1 MSLFFRNSA
10 PVEARGLGDT
20 ALQLVPSR
28 MAAAGIPVDP
38 VSASSVVAF
47 SAGANL
53 LSSLV
58 SSLPIDLY
66 SNRGG
71 ARKQLP
77 VTPFL
82 TDPSGAGYGMG
93 DWLGAM
99 MDEASYRGNAVGHI
113 VERDGLGYARTVV
126 WVPMDAVTVRRNI
139 TTGLTAWAIQG
150 SEVDRRDIV
159 HLRRFPRPGFVLG
172 RSPIEQH
179 ANTLGIHLAASNY
192 ASGYYADG
200 AHPSGILSTDQ
211 PINQADAKA
220 IKDRFLDAVR
230 GNREPVVLGA
240 GVKYERV
247 QDNPAEAQLLEQ
259 LKYSAA
265 DAARIIGVGIPELL
279 GLATGDSDTYKNREQ
294 VSLDLLTY
302 TLDPWLVKI
311 ETMISAMLPNPHVV
325 RFNRNALLRTDLVQR
340 YAAYRTSLGPTEPFA
355 TVNEVRA
362 LEDLPPVS
370 WGDEKPVTG
379 AQSDLSA
386 SGAAADP
393 TKDTNV

>member
-1 MSLFFRNSA
+1 M
-10 PVEARGLGDT
+10 
-20 ALQLVPSR
+20 
-28 MAAAGIPVDP
+28 
-38 VSASSVVAF
+38 
-47 SAGANL
+47 
-53 LSSLV
+53 
-58 SSLPIDLY
+58 
-66 SNRGG
+66 
-71 ARKQLP
+71 
-77 VTPFL
+77 
-82 TDPSGAGYGMG
+82 
-93 DWLGAM
+93 
-99 MDEASYRGNAVGHI
+99 
-113 VERDGLGYARTVV
+113 
-126 WVPMDAVTVRRNI
+126 
-139 TTGLTAWAIQG
+139 
-150 SEVDRRDIV
+150 
-159 HLRRFPRPGFVLG
+159 
-172 RSPIEQH
+172 
-179 ANTLGIHLAASNY
+179 
-192 ASGYYADG
+192 
-200 AHPSGILSTDQ
+200 
-211 PINQADAKA
+211 
-220 IKDRFLDAVR
+220 
-230 GNREPVVLGA
+230 
-240 GVKYERV
+240 
-247 QDNPAEAQLLEQ
+247 EQ